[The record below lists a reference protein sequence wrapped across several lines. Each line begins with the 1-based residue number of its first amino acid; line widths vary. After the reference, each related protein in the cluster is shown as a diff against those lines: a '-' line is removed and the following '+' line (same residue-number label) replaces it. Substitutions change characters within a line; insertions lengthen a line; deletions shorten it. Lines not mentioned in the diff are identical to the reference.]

1 MTNQEATMIALHR
14 SFFAAAALSLP
25 LAIGTPTAHAGPALS
40 ELSDVADYNQ
50 DDCAQRAQA
59 SFSNDGWH
67 GVSPNGYTVMADRG
81 PLSGVIVCMYQSL
94 TQSVPVIVVAGAT
107 ATQPPTKPRR

>member
-1 MTNQEATMIALHR
+1 MIALHP

-50 DDCAQRAQA
+50 DARAQA

-81 PLSGVIVCMYQSL
+81 PLSRVIVCMYQSL
-94 TQSVPVIVVAGAT
+94 TQSVPVIIVAGGDGNAASDEAT
-107 ATQPPTKPRR
+107 ALKSQML

>member
-1 MTNQEATMIALHR
+1 MIALHR

-50 DDCAQRAQA
+50 DDCAQRARCCEGGRVYR
-59 SFSNDGWH
+59 FLD
-67 GVSPNGYTVMADRG
+67 M
-81 PLSGVIVCMYQSL
+81 
-94 TQSVPVIVVAGAT
+94 
-107 ATQPPTKPRR
+107 